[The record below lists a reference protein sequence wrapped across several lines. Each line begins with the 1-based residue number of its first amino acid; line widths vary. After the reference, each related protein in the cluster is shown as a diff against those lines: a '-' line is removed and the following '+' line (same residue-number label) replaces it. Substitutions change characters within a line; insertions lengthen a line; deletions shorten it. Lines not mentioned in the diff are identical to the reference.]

1 MDTNTPGSTTLGINT
16 AGTRGVV
23 ILIFRYIFKKN
34 EKEIVLG
41 VVVLGVVVT
50 RVVVLGKMSIG

>member
-1 MDTNTPGSTTLGINT
+1 MEIGAITVMDTNTPGST
-16 AGTRGVV
+16 
-23 ILIFRYIFKKN
+23 
-34 EKEIVLG
+34 KEIVLG